1 MDDVLVIEEGS
12 VWKLT
17 FFQFAEYLR
26 HRRAGYGVNLGHY
39 GTWIDAKVVDLTDAK
54 DGLIA
59 ELCREYR
66 DLTVARDE
74 ECRP

>member
-1 MDDVLVIEEGS
+1 MNDVLVIDEGS
-12 VWKLT
+12 VWKLS
-17 FFQFAEYLR
+17 FWQFAEYLR

-39 GTWIDAKVVDLTDAK
+39 GILIDAKVIDLTDAN

-66 DLTVARDE
+66 DMTAAE
-74 ECRP
+74 ENLNA

>member
-1 MDDVLVIEEGS
+1 MNDVLVIDEGS

-17 FFQFAEYLR
+17 HCQFAEYLR

-39 GTWIDAKVVDLTDAK
+39 GVLIDAKVVDLTDAK

-66 DLTVARDE
+66 PLVAEEDLNA
-74 ECRP
+74 